1 MQAQRIIII
10 HPGSLYLRI
19 GRASDLNP
27 VTVLHAVA
35 YLRRENRNA
44 QTYRDVL
51 LPQVQNTT
59 EILTEFEEQRLQVSH
74 SIQSYAPPQ
83 ESYERNAKRLRVV
96 TPPQQIATF
105 NRRSVPEDLP
115 LSHEKDKNEF
125 DGNKGDITKPEILF
139 DEDILLLHENE
150 ASNYNIHFPMKRGEF
165 NVHKNV
171 GGSTAAA
178 LSNMENIWL
187 YVLKKHLNIN
197 ANTLPQYSAV
207 LVISDV
213 YNRSH
218 LREFTNLLLQRL
230 RFRSCF
236 LLQEHV
242 AATFGAG
249 LSYACVVDI
258 GDQKSSI
265 SCVEDG
271 ISHPETRVRLAY
283 GGGDV
288 TQVFFNLLR
297 KCCFPYKECNVEKDY
312 ADAALLMNL
321 KERYCHLTLDVCG
334 AQERCFEVKKF
345 KKRTRYTLQI
355 GDECVVAPL
364 SLFHTELVN
373 LTGKAKQAHVQLRSS
388 QQADSEDC
396 FDAEY
401 IRETGRRNG
410 GRDQLLEGTLPLTGE
425 TAEDDLVVDDVVE
438 RDSNLKT
445 SDKDELLYI
454 NNGQILPIDQA
465 IVRSIER
472 CATEEIKRKM
482 YSCILLVGG
491 SSKFTGFAKWLEQ
504 RVMLQLSATCSS
516 SSTPAFE
523 VNVFTK
529 EMDAG
534 MIAWKG
540 AAIMSCLESAPELW
554 IYASEWEK
562 YGLRILREKAPFIW

>member
-1 MQAQRIIII
+1 MHAQRIIII
-10 HPGSLYLRI
+10 HPGSLFLRI

-35 YLRRENRNA
+35 HRRRENKNS
-44 QTYRDVL
+44 QEHRDAL
-51 LPQVQNTT
+51 LPRVHSSAETFA
-59 EILTEFEEQRLQVSH
+59 EFEEQRRQVSH
-74 SIQSYAPPQ
+74 SIQSYAPLH
-83 ESYERNAKRLRVV
+83 ESYERSAKRLRVA

-115 LSHEKDKNEF
+115 LMDDEGCEDIKRDKNFSES
-125 DGNKGDITKPEILF
+125 ELLF
-139 DEDILLLHENE
+139 DKDILLLRERDSS
-150 ASNYNIHFPMKRGEF
+150 AYNIHFPLRRGEL
-165 NVHKNV
+165 NLHKGV
-171 GGSTAAA
+171 GGSTAAVI
-178 LSNMENIWL
+178 SNMETIWL
-187 YVLKKHLNIN
+187 YALQKHLNIP
-197 ANTLPQYSAV
+197 ADTLPQYSAV

-218 LREFTNLLLQRL
+218 LRELVTLLLQRL

-236 LLQEHV
+236 LLQDHV

-258 GDQKSSI
+258 GDQKCSI

-271 ISHPETRVRLAY
+271 ISHPETRVRLSY

-288 TQVFFNLLR
+288 TQVFLNLLR
-297 KCCFPYKECNVEKDY
+297 KCSFPYKECNVETDY
-312 ADAALLMNL
+312 ADAALLMHL
-321 KERYCHLTLDVCG
+321 KERFCHLTLDVCG
-334 AQERCFEVKKF
+334 AQERSFEVRKAN
-345 KKRTRYTLQI
+345 KRMRYTLQV

-364 SLFHTELVN
+364 SLFHTELFN
-373 LTGKAKQAHVQLRSS
+373 ITGKTKQARVQLRSS
-388 QQADSEDC
+388 QQPDPEDC

-410 GRDQLLEGTLPLTGE
+410 GRDQLLEGTLPVTGE
-425 TAEDDLVVDDVVE
+425 VADDDLVVDDVVE
-438 RDSNLKT
+438 RDINIKT

-454 NNGQILPIDQA
+454 MNGQIVPLDHA

-472 CATEEIKRKM
+472 CSTEEIKRKM

-491 SSKFTGFAKWLEQ
+491 STKFAGFSKWLEQ
-504 RVMLQLSATCSS
+504 RVLLQLAGTSTSS
-516 SSTPAFE
+516 SAFE
-523 VNVFTK
+523 VNAFSK

-554 IYASEWEK
+554 IYSGEWEK

>member
-1 MQAQRIIII
+1 MHAQRIIII

-27 VTVLHAVA
+27 ITLLHAVA
-35 YLRRENRNA
+35 YRRRNNKSSQEHKDA
-44 QTYRDVL
+44 L
-51 LPQVQNTT
+51 LPHVQNSTDT
-59 EILTEFEEQRLQVSH
+59 LAEFEEQRLQVSH
-74 SIQSYAPPQ
+74 SIQSYAPPN
-83 ESYERNAKRLRVV
+83 ETNERSAKRLRIA

-105 NRRSVPEDLP
+105 NRRSIPECIAEGENCERIKNK
-115 LSHEKDKNEF
+115 SNNSIECEK
-125 DGNKGDITKPEILF
+125 LF
-139 DEDILLLHENE
+139 DKDILMLREE
-150 ASNYNIHFPMKRGEF
+150 ETYAYNIHFPMRRGEL
-165 NVHKNV
+165 NIHKGV
-171 GGSTAAA
+171 GGSTAAVI
-178 LSNMENIWL
+178 SNMETIWSYAL
-187 YVLKKHLNIN
+187 NEHLNIKRDS
-197 ANTLPQYSAV
+197 LPQYSAV
-207 LVISDV
+207 LVTSDI

-218 LREFTNLLLQRL
+218 LRELTTLLLQRL

-236 LLQEHV
+236 LLQDHV

-258 GDQKSSI
+258 GDQKCSI

-271 ISHPETRVRLAY
+271 ISHPETRVRLSY

-288 TQVFFNLLR
+288 TQVFLNLLR
-297 KCCFPYKECNVEKDY
+297 KCSFPYKECDVEKDY

-321 KERYCHLTLDVCG
+321 KERFCHLTLDVCG
-334 AQERCFEVKKF
+334 AQERSFEVKKWN
-345 KKRTRYTLQI
+345 KRMKYTLQI

-364 SLFHTELVN
+364 SLFHTELFN
-373 LTGKAKQAHVQLRSS
+373 ITGKLKQAFVQLRSS
-388 QQADSEDC
+388 QQPDPEDC

-410 GRDQLLEGTLPLTGE
+410 GRDQLLEGSLPVTGE
-425 TAEDDLVVDDVVE
+425 AAEDDLVVDDVVE
-438 RDSNLKT
+438 RDNNIKT
-445 SDKDELLYI
+445 SDKDELLYMV
-454 NNGQILPIDQA
+454 NGQIMPIDQA
-465 IVRSIER
+465 IVRCIER

-491 SSKFTGFAKWLEQ
+491 STKFSGFAKWLEQ
-504 RVMLQLSATCSS
+504 RVTLQLA
-516 SSTPAFE
+516 STSTSYSAFE
-523 VNVFTK
+523 INAFSK

-554 IYASEWEK
+554 IYAGEWEK

>member
-27 VTVLHAVA
+27 ITILHAVA
-35 YLRRENRNA
+35 HLRRGNKNSQNHKDA
-44 QTYRDVL
+44 L
-51 LPQVQNTT
+51 LPNVQSSAET
-59 EILTEFEEQRLQVSH
+59 IAEFEEQRLQVSH
-74 SIQSYAPPQ
+74 SIQSYAPLREPH
-83 ESYERNAKRLRVV
+83 ERSAKRLRVA

-115 LSHEKDKNEF
+115 LSDDEDSEAIKHEMRDTRKKDEL
-125 DGNKGDITKPEILF
+125 LF
-139 DEDILLLHENE
+139 DKDILSLREE
-150 ASNYNIHFPMKRGEF
+150 ESMEYNIHFPLRRGEF
-165 NVHKNV
+165 NLHKYV
-171 GGSTAAA
+171 GGSTAAVI
-178 LSNMENIWL
+178 SHMETIWL
-187 YVLKKHLNIN
+187 YALRKHLNIS
-197 ANTLPQYSAV
+197 AGTLPHYSAV
-207 LVISDV
+207 LVIPDV

-218 LREFTNLLLQRL
+218 LRELTTLLLQRL

-236 LLQEHV
+236 LLQDHV

-258 GDQKSSI
+258 GDQKCSI

-271 ISHPETRVRLAY
+271 ISHPETRVRLSY

-288 TQVFFNLLR
+288 TQVFLNLLR
-297 KCCFPYKECNVEKDY
+297 KCGFPYKDCNVETDY
-312 ADAALLMNL
+312 SDAALLMDL
-321 KERYCHLTLDVCG
+321 KERFCHLTLDVCG
-334 AQERCFEVKKF
+334 AQERNFEVKKAN
-345 KKRTRYTLQI
+345 KKMRYTLQI

-364 SLFHTELVN
+364 SLFHTELLN
-373 LTGKAKQAHVQLRSS
+373 ITTKTKQANVQLRSS
-388 QQADSEDC
+388 QQPDPEDC

-410 GRDQLLEGTLPLTGE
+410 GRDQLLEGALPSTGE
-425 TAEDDLVVDDVVE
+425 VAEDDLVVDDVVE
-438 RDSNLKT
+438 RDVNVKT
-445 SDKDELLYI
+445 GDKDELLYMF
-454 NNGQILPIDQA
+454 NGQILPLDHA

-472 CATEEIKRKM
+472 CSTEEIKRKM

-491 SSKFTGFAKWLEQ
+491 STKFAGFAKWLEQ
-504 RVMLQLSATCSS
+504 RVMLQLAAISTASS
-516 SSTPAFE
+516 SFE
-523 VNVFTK
+523 VNAFSK

-554 IYASEWEK
+554 IFGGEWEK
-562 YGLRILREKAPFIW
+562 YGLRVLREKAPFIW